1 LATVFDR
8 LISRTN
14 GASFSARAYT
24 SRNRFTLKRFWTEDA
39 DVRYGRYGHNL
50 YSSQYSLLILKM
62 DNEMDKMDN
71 EMDKQNPQFI

>member
-1 LATVFDR
+1 MILQD
-8 LISRTN
+8 L
-14 GASFSARAYT
+14 
-24 SRNRFTLKRFWTEDA
+24 TLTPS
-39 DVRYGRYGHNL
+39 DVRYGGYGHNL